1 MENIL
6 IQNND
11 MENKKDLKTT
21 VDEFLEE
28 ENKEL
33 EDKKIVQEKC
43 QTEECRIKNKDSIIE
58 RVNKV
63 FITSDGRQLLNG

>member
-43 QTEECRIKNKDSIIE
+43 QTEECRIKNKDGIIE
-58 RVNKV
+58 RIEKKYVTN
-63 FITSDGRQLLNG
+63 DGRVLLQD